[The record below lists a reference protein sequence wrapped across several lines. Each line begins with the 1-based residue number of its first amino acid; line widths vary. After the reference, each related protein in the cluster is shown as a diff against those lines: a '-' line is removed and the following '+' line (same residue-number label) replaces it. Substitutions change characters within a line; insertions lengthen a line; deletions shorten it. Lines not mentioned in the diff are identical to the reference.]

1 MECGKGGWCTDDFGV
16 GADAVR
22 SLRIRF
28 RDSGDVDEFCVE
40 ECDVSDE

>member
-1 MECGKGGWCTDDFGV
+1 MYKSMCADDFEWSGV

-22 SLRIRF
+22 NPCMRF
-28 RDSGDVDEFCVE
+28 RDLGDVDEFCVE